1 MCFAAAIYA
10 LPNIPTDQ
18 PRADKISD
26 IVIWSM
32 VECALGIMAGSASTL
47 KPLVRRVVSKF
58 GSSKGY
64 STNAPKNQYN
74 LRDLTMPSVSNYNTT
89 KITTNRRN
97 VDHDDSDSQKD
108 MITNNGIM
116 VATEVDLEE
125 EYDGGS
131 RSSKKHPVVFEE
143 EV

>member
-1 MCFAAAIYA
+1 
-10 LPNIPTDQ
+10 
-18 PRADKISD
+18 
-26 IVIWSM
+26 M

-47 KPLVRRVVSKF
+47 KPLVRRMVSKF

-125 EYDGGS
+125 EFERGS
-131 RSSKKHPVVFEE
+131 RISKKHPTVFEE